1 MEFDELDP
9 IGTEEGPRH
18 RFRSRRLQR
27 GVYLLPSACTVA
39 NILCGYYA
47 ILATLD
53 GRVSDYDNAACAI
66 GFAYI
71 FDSLDGKLARTM
83 GTESSFG
90 KEFDSLADIVSFGL
104 APAFLAYAWGVRAVA
119 AANAPEA
126 FHLIQLGWLIG
137 FFFVVCC
144 AWRLARFNIHGMAPG
159 DNRFFVG
166 MPTPAA
172 AGMVASVVHFVQNPI
187 QDPRWSLLWLVLLLA
202 LGVLMSSSF
211 RYYTPKNVQW
221 TKRQPSVA
229 VVMLALLIGAIVYFS
244 RITLLTITTVYAL
257 HGIVLQLVRVV
268 RHRLATRH
276 A

>member
-9 IGTEEGPRH
+9 IGSEEGPRR
-18 RFRSRRLQR
+18 RFRNHRLRR

-53 GRVSDYDNAACAI
+53 GRTVDFDNAACAI
-66 GFAYI
+66 GLAYV
-71 FDSLDGKLARTM
+71 FDSLDGRLARSM
-83 GTESSFG
+83 GTESEFG
-90 KEFDSLADIVSFGL
+90 KEFDSLADIVSFGI
-104 APAFLAYAWGVRAVA
+104 APAFLAYAWGVRASA
-119 AANAPEA
+119 AANAPDA

-172 AGMVASVVHFVQNPI
+172 AGLVAAVVHCVQTPI
-187 QDPRWSLLWLVLLLA
+187 QDSRVSLLWLLLLLA
-202 LGVLMSSSF
+202 LGVLMSSTL
-211 RYYTPKNVQW
+211 RYYTPKNIQW
-221 TKRQPSVA
+221 SRRQPSVA
-229 VVMLALLIGAIVYFS
+229 VVVLGLLLGAIVYFS
-244 RITLLTITTVYAL
+244 RITLLLIASVYAV
-257 HGIVLQLVRVV
+257 HGVLLQLIRFV

>member
-1 MEFDELDP
+1 MEFNELDP
-9 IGTEEGPRH
+9 IGSEESPKRQFRNH
-18 RFRSRRLQR
+18 RLRR

-53 GRVSDYDNAACAI
+53 GRVSDFDNAACAI
-66 GFAYI
+66 GFAYV
-71 FDSLDGKLARTM
+71 FDSLDGRIARTM

-90 KEFDSLADIVSFGL
+90 KEFDSLADIVSFGI
-104 APAFLAYAWGVRAVA
+104 APAFLAYAWGVRAA
-119 AANAPEA
+119 AAATAPEA

-172 AGMVASVVHFVQNPI
+172 AGMVAAVVHFVQNPI
-187 QDPRWSLLWLVLLLA
+187 QDARVSLLWLLLLSV
-202 LGVLMSSSF
+202 LGVLMSSSV
-211 RYYTPKNVQW
+211 RYYTPKNIQW
-221 TKRQPSVA
+221 SRRQPSVA
-229 VVMLALLIGAIVYFS
+229 VVLLALLIGAIWFFS
-244 RITLLTITTVYAL
+244 RITLLTIASAYAI